1 MALATTAYANGI
13 KALMD
18 ELFNNPTN
26 LTTEQARTK
35 WSNDFAALTETYI
48 KTGRVQSGIPL
59 SSTGT
64 AAAHTGATTGQGLI
78 L

>member
-1 MALATTAYANGI
+1 MALATTTYANGI

-18 ELFNNPTN
+18 ELFNNPAN
-26 LTTEQARTK
+26 LTTDQARTK

-48 KTGRVQSGIPL
+48 KTGDVQSGIPL

-64 AAAHTGATTGQGLI
+64 STNHTGSTTGIGKMI
-78 L
+78 